1 MKIKEG
7 EFTAAIY
14 GAIKDQKYKE
24 AVNMLNQQLLVHP
37 SSRAALSLLGYCFY
51 QLQDFVS
58 ASDCYE
64 QLTQHFPDIEEY
76 KFYFA
81 QSLYKADLFQAA
93 TKAAAQIEDPNF
105 KEKLNKLNAAIHYG
119 EGDLSGSRSI
129 VEQNHSG
136 DIDSIINL
144 GCLFYREGDY
154 QKACQHFQQAIQ
166 MTGFQPQLSY
176 NIALCYY
183 HMKQY
188 AQSLKYIADVIEH
201 GIRDHPELGVGMT
214 TEGLE
219 VRSVGNT
226 LTLHETALIE
236 TFNLKAAIEF
246 NLKNYTSASEALTD
260 MPPRNE
266 DELDHITLHNQ
277 AVMNMNKE
285 PGIGFQK
292 LQFLLQQE
300 TFPSETFANLLLLY
314 IKYEYYD
321 LAADVLAENAT
332 LAYEYLSTDLFD
344 FIEAIILRQTA
355 PQDAYNRLDQM
366 AIKHTEQ
373 LRRLTK
379 IIQEARQNQN
389 DELVRTT
396 VHEYDMALE
405 NYIPVLM
412 QQAKIYWDMENY
424 QQVEKIFRKSV
435 EFCNDHP
442 IWKLNVAHVLF
453 MQENKYKEAC
463 NFYEPIIKRQY
474 TNLLNINAIIIA
486 NLCVTYIMTS
496 QNEYAEEL
504 MRKIEKEE
512 EELEQQQQQHQEVVL
527 EGVEIDPLNHHYSN
541 KKCYH
546 LCIINLVIGTLYCTK
561 GNYDFGIS
569 RIMKSLEPYQK
580 KLGPDTWYYAKRC
593 FLSLIENM
601 SKHMILLRDAVLMEC
616 IQFLEH
622 CELYGRNIKVIIEQ
636 PIEPQKIHPGQN
648 TITYEARLLKS
659 LLLELIQG

>member
-24 AVNMLNQQLLVHP
+24 AVNMLSQQLLVHP

-154 QKACQHFQQAIQ
+154 QKACKHFQQAIQ

-183 HMKQY
+183 QMKQY

-300 TFPSETFANLLLLY
+300 TFPPETFANLLLLY

-344 FIEAIILRQTA
+344 FIEAVILRQTA

-512 EELEQQQQQHQEVVL
+512 EELEQQQQHQEVVL

>member
-51 QLQDFVS
+51 QLQDFVG

-144 GCLFYREGDY
+144 GWNAAE
-154 QKACQHFQQAIQ
+154 

-183 HMKQY
+183 QMKQY

-277 AVMNMNKE
+277 ALMNMNKE

-344 FIEAIILRQTA
+344 FIEAVILRQTA

-512 EELEQQQQQHQEVVL
+512 EELEQQQQHQEVVL

-659 LLLELIQG
+659 LLLELIQS